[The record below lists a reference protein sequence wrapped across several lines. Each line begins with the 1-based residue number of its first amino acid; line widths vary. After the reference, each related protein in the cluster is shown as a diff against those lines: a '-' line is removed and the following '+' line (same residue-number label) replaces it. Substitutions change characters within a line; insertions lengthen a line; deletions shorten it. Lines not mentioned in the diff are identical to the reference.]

1 MSQTRLDAAEAYYT
15 GLWRR
20 NVAIA
25 RKLNL
30 RGQMQEERTAAAI
43 AIRAI
48 RAQRAKTETEPAK
61 GAKVP
66 MSSLHFMSFDLH
78 HLNEDVSTKSWTSA
92 CGRIRVTYDRR
103 PSPHKRWSVIITT
116 SGFYIEERGS
126 SESEI
131 EKLAV
136 TRLENIAKSASDM
149 LPHGD

>member
-30 RGQMQEERTAAAI
+30 RGRMQEERIAAAI

-48 RAQRAKTETEPAK
+48 RAQRAKTETEPAR
-61 GAKVP
+61 GAK
-66 MSSLHFMSFDLH
+66 MSDLHFMSFDLH
-78 HLNEDVSTKSWTSA
+78 HLNEDISTKSWTSA

-116 SGFYIEERGS
+116 SGFYIEERGW

-136 TRLENIAKSASDM
+136 SRLENIVKSASDL
-149 LPHGD
+149 LPHSD